1 MLTTKLGHRNAA
13 FGLAQDRKDLGF
25 AVSRHL
31 HLNLLMHLVE
41 ANSTS
46 AAPYFRGG
54 ITATTAPRFSIRA
67 FVANVVP
74 WMNPPI

>member
-13 FGLAQDRKDLGF
+13 FGLAQDRKDLGR

-31 HLNLLMHLVE
+31 HLNLVMHLVE

-46 AAPYFRGG
+46 AAP
-54 ITATTAPRFSIRA
+54 
-67 FVANVVP
+67 
-74 WMNPPI
+74 